1 MRPRANTLGIVLRD
15 RYVLLEEQNRKH
27 SQGTGPNYRP
37 IGGTIELGEKSS
49 EALVR
54 EFKEEINADIEI
66 DQYLACLE
74 NIFKLDDQIG
84 HEITQLYAVSFKDE
98 RLYEKELFIVS
109 EQGKETTAK
118 WIDLEDVWRDSF
130 VVYPTGL
137 KDEIK
142 KLIK

>member
-15 RYVLLEEQNRKH
+15 RYVLLEEQNREH
-27 SQGTGPNYRP
+27 SKGTGPYYRP

-66 DQYLACLE
+66 DQYLTCLE
-74 NIFKLDDQIG
+74 NIFTLNNQIG

-98 RLYEKELFIVS
+98 CLYEKELFKVS
-109 EQGKETTAK
+109 EQGKESTAK
-118 WIDLEDVWRDSF
+118 WVDLEDVWKDSF

-142 KLIK
+142 KLII